1 MEDPFRGDLSFLHI
15 NAVLPSAKAVLDECS
30 WDIDH
35 YNAPHLAGKAA
46 EPSYGLVELTADQAF
61 GTAPR
66 AELPKEW
73 SEADKLAVV
82 GDISHSLGIGSDVIV
97 ARTSDF
103 KQAGELAEKMGY
115 RPAFAGE
122 FLQLLW
128 WFQISGERYGGWFY
142 CYAGRKPKYAILA
155 EYYNGHL
162 KPASLRVIFDTHIGD
177 QVEWGYVPANADTHC
192 FFVRSR

>member
-1 MEDPFRGDLSFLHI
+1 MEDPFNGSLFFHHVDEER
-15 NAVLPSAKAVLDECS
+15 LPSATAVLKECP

-35 YNAPHLAGKAA
+35 HNAPHLAGKSA

-66 AELPKEW
+66 AELPQVW

-82 GDISHSLGIGSDVIV
+82 GDIGHSLGVGSDVIV

-103 KQAGELAEKMGY
+103 KRAGELAEKMGY
-115 RPAFAGE
+115 RPTLVGE

-128 WFQISGERYGGWFY
+128 WLQQHGEQYSGWFY
-142 CYAGRKPKYAILA
+142 CYAGRKPRYATLA
-155 EYYNGHL
+155 KYNGHR

-177 QVEWGYVPANADTHC
+177 QVEEGYVSANANTHC

>member
-1 MEDPFRGDLSFLHI
+1 MALDFLEKFTTHLK
-15 NAVLPSAKAVLDECS
+15 NAL
-30 WDIDH
+30 
-35 YNAPHLAGKAA
+35 
-46 EPSYGLVELTADQAF
+46 
-61 GTAPR
+61 
-66 AELPKEW
+66 
-73 SEADKLAVV
+73 
-82 GDISHSLGIGSDVIV
+82 
-97 ARTSDF
+97 